1 VVAAGGLLAGHPVPY
16 LQSWHDL
23 AYSGEV
29 WFGVTFFPGFVWAFV
44 HRHRL
49 GDETLLRL
57 LTAAAAYP
65 AFLLLGLVATYR
77 AIVRQYRGQQ
87 TWAKTERLM
96 EEPLQHPLQVALA
109 A

>member
-1 VVAAGGLLAGHPVPY
+1 
-16 LQSWHDL
+16 
-23 AYSGEV
+23 
-29 WFGVTFFPGFVWAFV
+29 VTCFPGFVWALV

-49 GDETLLRL
+49 GDSDVARL
-57 LTAAAAYP
+57 LTAALAYP

-77 AIVRQYRGQQ
+77 AIFRQASGRQ

-96 EEPLQHPLQVALA
+96 EEPLPEQIATGMPVALA